1 VCDWT
6 RARGREKFA
15 FPRLSTATD
24 EKKSHTRRVGL
35 IYELTHNIVIMI
47 INNNNNNND
56 RRPTMGVAM
65 LVDWRFFSAASSA
78 GRRRRYAPVGGP
90 SRFVPAHGN

>member
-1 VCDWT
+1 
-6 RARGREKFA
+6 
-15 FPRLSTATD
+15 
-24 EKKSHTRRVGL
+24 
-35 IYELTHNIVIMI
+35 MI

-56 RRPTMGVAM
+56 NDRRLTMGVAM
-65 LVDWRFFSAASSA
+65 LADWRFFSAASSA